1 MVSADTMQVTVT
13 GQDSTWVGI
22 GYGWG
27 MMGTDMNIVEF
38 TSNGSYTLTDAYSVD
53 EVSPNSDA
61 NQGGKNDL
69 TGATYTRNGSSPQ
82 VVFQR
87 KLNTGDSKDKVLSIV
102 IIF

>member
-1 MVSADTMQVTVT
+1 MISTDTMQVTVT
-13 GQDSTWVGI
+13 GQDSAWVGI
-22 GYGWG
+22 GYGLG
-27 MMGTDMNIVEF
+27 MIGTDMNIVEF
-38 TSNGSYTLTDAYSVD
+38 TSDGSYTLTDAYSSA
-53 EVSPNSDA
+53 EAPPTSDA

-102 IIF
+102 IIL